1 MDDIFLHLSNT
12 IEQSLNASLETFLK
26 VSCMYKE
33 ELSTLPFSIDILS
46 EALRSQNLR
55 ETAHCKI
62 LYKLLQNRKIL
73 TNFIQHFLPSV
84 EDYSRD
90 SIQLPYPDRHR
101 IDLTIKSNKFFLIIE
116 NKVNGACEQNGQID
130 RYVQIAQTTYPH
142 HQIYVLYL
150 GGDTN
155 IHPSEYS
162 MSRAT
167 ERLLDSRIIY
177 KNYKHDIIPWI
188 SSIYKL
194 IAFEDQPFLKSSL
207 LTYKTYLENKYN
219 TNNLN
224 KEMNNKLK
232 RTLIKTLELET
243 RPLAEKISILQDQ
256 IDNMDTIRER
266 LVDLLQDY
274 KEQRIELDI
283 KDWYNQLSNTRSF
296 HPILTMDDSTE
307 FGFNF
312 KYRNTDFRCCVSFDD
327 SEDPYWGIKG
337 LTETINSRPK
347 VFETLKKMILESNKG
362 FHNYEANAD
371 EWVVSDYEKRE
382 YIVERFI
389 DLTKLIYKSKDCS
402 IIE

>member
-243 RPLAEKISILQDQ
+243 RPLVEKISILQDQ